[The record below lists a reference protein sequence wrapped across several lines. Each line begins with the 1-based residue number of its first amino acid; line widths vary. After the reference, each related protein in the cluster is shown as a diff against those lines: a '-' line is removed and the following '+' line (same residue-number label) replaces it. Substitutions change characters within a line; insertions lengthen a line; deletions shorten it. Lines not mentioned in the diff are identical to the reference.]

1 MTRGRE
7 FLWTG
12 VPVHYMSPVPYHE
25 GELGI
30 VSWELQSEVLVEAFQ
45 KPIEVLPKWE
55 LNQNDL
61 YLYLFIY
68 HIQKEELLN

>member
-45 KPIEVLPKWE
+45 KPIEVLPK
-55 LNQNDL
+55 
-61 YLYLFIY
+61 
-68 HIQKEELLN
+68 